1 MHTKT
6 VRYKIIM
13 VRLEFIKSLAALAAL
28 WKLKPILLEN
38 REIPKIS
45 KRDFG
50 DDFYWGVATSAY
62 QIEGAS
68 DIDGKGES
76 VWDRFTDKKSHIK
89 DNSNGKIAI
98 DFYNQYEND
107 LKLLKSLNFK
117 NFRFSF
123 SWARILP
130 DGTGRINEK
139 GIDFYNRM
147 IDTCLELGIEPWA
160 VLYHWDLPQL
170 LEDKGGWTNREIINW
185 FSEYADLCSRRFGDR
200 IKHWM
205 VLNEPASFT
214 ALGYFSGI
222 HAPNRTGIQ
231 KFLASVHHANLCQ
244 AEGGRI
250 IRSNVRNSH
259 IGTALS
265 CSYTEPQKMT
275 GSYQRAAQR
284 LDVVLN
290 RLFIEPSLGMGYP
303 FQDLPVL
310 KKIEKYIQPAD
321 IENLK
326 FDFDFIGIQNY
337 FKVIAK
343 PSLIPFIW
351 ANRVGP
357 DIDAEVTEMGWK
369 VSPEGIYEIIKQF
382 AKYPVKEIIV
392 TENGAAFPDHLTNGR
407 IHDQQRI
414 DFYKRYLQNILKAKN
429 EGVNVTGYFAWT
441 FIDNF
446 EWAEG
451 FRTRYGIVYNDFET
465 QKRTV
470 KDSGIWFRDFL
481 K

>member
-1 MHTKT
+1 
-6 VRYKIIM
+6 M
-13 VRLEFIKSLAALAAL
+13 VRLEFIKSMAVLAAL
-28 WKLKPILLEN
+28 WKLKPILPEN
-38 REIPKIS
+38 SEIPEILKE
-45 KRDFG
+45 DFG

-62 QIEGAS
+62 QIEGS
-68 DIDGKGES
+68 PDIDGKGES
-76 VWDRFTDKKSHIK
+76 VWDRFTMKKSNIK
-89 DNSNGKIAI
+89 DKSNGKIAT
-98 DFYNQYEND
+98 DFYNRYETD
-107 LKLLKSLNFK
+107 LKLLKSLNF
-117 NFRFSF
+117 NDFRFSI
-123 SWARILP
+123 SWPRILP

-147 IDTCLELGIEPWA
+147 IDTCLELGLEPWA
-160 VLYHWDLPQL
+160 VLYHWDLPQV
-170 LEDKGGWTNREIINW
+170 LEDKGGWTNREIIGW

-200 IKHWM
+200 IKHWI

-214 ALGYFSGI
+214 TLGYFSGI

-231 KFLASVHHANLCQ
+231 KYLASVHHANLCQ

-250 IRSNVRNSH
+250 IRRNVANSH

-265 CSYTEPQKMT
+265 CSYIEPHKMT

-303 FQDLPVL
+303 IQHLPVL
-310 KKIEKYIQPAD
+310 KKIEKYIYPED
-321 IENLK
+321 LENLK

-337 FKVIAK
+337 FNVIAK
-343 PSLIPFIW
+343 PSLIPYIW
-351 ANRVGP
+351 ANRVEP
-357 DIDAEVTEMGWK
+357 ESSAELTEMGWK

-382 AKYPVKEIIV
+382 AKYPIKEIIV
-392 TENGAAFPDHLTNGR
+392 TENGAAFPDHLINGS

-429 EGVNVTGYFAWT
+429 EGVNVTGYFVWT

-465 QKRTV
+465 QERTI
-470 KDSGIWFRDFL
+470 KDSGYWFRDFL

>member
-1 MHTKT
+1 
-6 VRYKIIM
+6 M
-13 VRLEFIKSLAALAAL
+13 VRLEFIKSMAVLAAL
-28 WKLKPILLEN
+28 WKLKPILPES
-38 REIPKIS
+38 REIPGILKS
-45 KRDFG
+45 DFG

-68 DIDGKGES
+68 DADGKGES
-76 VWDRFTDKKSHIK
+76 VWDRFTSKQSNIK
-89 DNSNGKIAI
+89 DKSNGKIAI
-98 DFYNQYEND
+98 DFYNRYEDD
-107 LKLLKSLNFK
+107 LKLLKKLNFK

-130 DGTGRINEK
+130 DGTGQINEK

-147 IDTCLELGIEPWA
+147 IDSCLELGIEPWA
-160 VLYHWDLPQL
+160 VLYHWDLPQA
-170 LEDKGGWTNREIINW
+170 LEDKGGWTNREMIGW
-185 FSEYADLCSRRFGDR
+185 FSEYADLCTLRFGDR
-200 IKHWM
+200 IRHWM

-214 ALGYFSGI
+214 TLGYLSGI
-222 HAPNRTGIQ
+222 HAPNRTGIH
-231 KFLASVHHANLCQ
+231 KFMASVHHANLCQ

-250 IRSNVRNSH
+250 IRRNVKNSH

-265 CSYTEPQKMT
+265 CSYTEPHKMT
-275 GSYQRAAQR
+275 GSHQRAAQR

-303 FQDLPVL
+303 VHDFPIL
-310 KKIEKYIQPAD
+310 KKIEKHILPED
-321 IENLK
+321 IENVK

-337 FKVIAK
+337 FRVVAK

-351 ANRVGP
+351 ANRVKP
-357 DIDAEVTEMGWK
+357 EDNSEVTDMGWE
-369 VSPEGIYEIIKQF
+369 VYPEGIYEIIKQF

-392 TENGAAFPDHLTNGR
+392 TENGAAFPDQLVNGR
-407 IHDQQRI
+407 INDPQRI
-414 DFYKRYLQNILKAKN
+414 NFYKRYLQNILRAKQ
-429 EGVNVTGYFAWT
+429 EGVNVMGYFAWT

-451 FRTRYGIVYNDFET
+451 FRPRFGMVYNDFET
-465 QKRTV
+465 QERTV
-470 KDSGIWFRDFL
+470 KDSGYWFRDFL

>member
-1 MHTKT
+1 
-6 VRYKIIM
+6 M
-13 VRLEFIKSLAALAAL
+13 VRLEFIKSIAALVAL
-28 WKLKPILLEN
+28 WKLKPILPES
-38 REIPKIS
+38 REVREVLKG
-45 KRDFG
+45 DFG

-76 VWDRFTDKKSHIK
+76 VWDRFTSKESHIK
-89 DNSNGKIAI
+89 DKSNGKIAI
-98 DFYNQYEND
+98 DFYNRYEDD
-107 LKLLKSLNFK
+107 LKLLKKLNFK

-130 DGTGRINEK
+130 EGTGRINEQ

-147 IDTCLELGIEPWA
+147 IDSCLELGIEPWA
-160 VLYHWDLPQL
+160 VLYHWDLPQA
-170 LEDKGGWTNREIINW
+170 LEDKGGWTNREVIGW
-185 FSEYADLCSRRFGDR
+185 FSEYADLCTRRFGDR

-214 ALGYFSGI
+214 TLGYLSGI
-222 HAPNRTGIQ
+222 HAPNRTGIP
-231 KFLASVHHANLCQ
+231 KFMASVHHANLCQ

-250 IRSNVRNSH
+250 IRRNVKNSH

-265 CSYTEPQKMT
+265 CSYTEPHKMT
-275 GSYQRAAQR
+275 GSHQRAAQR

-303 FQDLPVL
+303 VQDFPIL
-310 KKIEKYIQPAD
+310 KKIEKYIHPED
-321 IENLK
+321 IENVK
-326 FDFDFIGIQNY
+326 FGFDFIGIQNY
-337 FKVIAK
+337 FRVVAK
-343 PSLIPFIW
+343 PSMIPFIW
-351 ANRVGP
+351 ANRVKP
-357 DIDAEVTEMGWK
+357 EDHAEVTDMGWE
-369 VSPEGIYEIIKQF
+369 VYPEGIYEIIKQF

-392 TENGAAFPDHLTNGR
+392 TENGAAFPDYLVNGR
-407 IHDQQRI
+407 INDPQRI
-414 DFYKRYLQNILKAKN
+414 NFYKRYLQNILRAKQ

-451 FRTRYGIVYNDFET
+451 FRPRFGMVYNDFET

-470 KDSGIWFRDFL
+470 KDSGFWFRNFL